1 MLIVNRKKQP
11 DIFEIAPDRKVV
23 ELIVPKE
30 FTLNNGVKVYII
42 NAGTQELVHV
52 EFIFNAGIWYQK
64 KPFVAMSAND
74 LMKEGTLNMTARQ
87 IADELDFYGSF
98 HESSTEKDTAFQ
110 ALYSLNKYLPETL
123 KVMEE
128 IIKRPLYD
136 QKEVDIYLRK
146 RYQGLLVQME
156 KVDYVARIHFGEL
169 LFGSHHPYGRW
180 ASPEEVQHV
189 GRDNISAYHK
199 QFYRSSNCYIIVAG
213 KVDDSIIDLLNQHF
227 GGDDW
232 NGPVIT
238 ENTLFEVQP
247 AEKLNHHIEKPD
259 ALQAAL
265 RIGKVLFNRTHPD
278 FPGMHILNT
287 ILGGYFGSRLMTNI
301 REDKGLTYGIGSGL
315 VSLKHSG
322 FFYITSEVGT
332 EVADVA
338 MNEIFKEIELL
349 QKVPVSVSELNLVRN
364 YLGGTFLRAVD
375 GPFYLADRFREI
387 YEHDLGIDHYFQMLE
402 TIQHIT
408 PDEIMDL
415 ANRYL
420 NIDSLY
426 RLKVGK

>member
-1 MLIVNRKKQP
+1 MSIVNRKQKP
-11 DIFEIAPDRKVV
+11 DIFEIAPDHKVV
-23 ELIVPKE
+23 ELITPQT
-30 FTLNNGVKVYII
+30 FTLNNGIKVYVV
-42 NAGTQELVHV
+42 NAGVQELVHV
-52 EFIFNAGIWYQK
+52 EFIFNAGIWYQER
-64 KPFVAMSAND
+64 PFTAMSAND
-74 LMKEGTLNMTARQ
+74 LMKEGTQNMTGRQ
-87 IADELDFYGSF
+87 IADELDYFGAY
-98 HESSTEKDTAFQ
+98 HESSTEKDSAFQ
-110 ALYSLNKYLPETL
+110 ALFTLTKHLPATL

-128 IIKRPLYD
+128 IIKRPLFD
-136 QKEVDIYLRK
+136 QNEVDIYIRK

-156 KVDYVARIHFGEL
+156 KVDYLARIHFGEL
-169 LFGSHHPYGRW
+169 LYGSQHPYGRW
-180 ASPEEVQHV
+180 AGPEDVKSV
-189 GRDNISAYHK
+189 DRDNILAFHK
-199 QFYRSSNCYIIVAG
+199 QYYRSSNCYIIVAG
-213 KVDDSIIDLLNQHF
+213 KVEDTIIGLLNQYF

-232 NGPVIT
+232 NGPVISDD
-238 ENTLFEVQP
+238 TLFEVQS
-247 AEKLNHHIEKPD
+247 AGGLNHHIEKPD

-278 FPGMHILNT
+278 FPGMHVLNT

-301 REDKGLTYGIGSGL
+301 REEKGLTYGIGSGL

-322 FFYITSEVGT
+322 YFYISSEVGT
-332 EVADVA
+332 DVADVA

-349 QKVPVSVSELNLVRN
+349 QKVPVSPSELNLVRN

-375 GPFYLADRFREI
+375 GPFSLADRFRDI
-387 YEHDLGIDHYFQMLE
+387 HEHNLGIDHYFRMLE
-402 TIQHIT
+402 TIQKIT

>member
-1 MLIVNRKKQP
+1 MLIVNRKHQP

-23 ELIVPKE
+23 DLITPKTY
-30 FTLNNGVKVYII
+30 TLDNGIKVYVVS
-42 NAGTQELVHV
+42 AGIQELVHV
-52 EFIFNAGIWYQK
+52 EFIFDAGVWYQERT
-64 KPFVAMSAND
+64 FVAMSAND
-74 LMKEGTLNMTARQ
+74 LMKEGTQNMTARQ
-87 IADELDFYGSF
+87 IADELDYYGAY

-110 ALYSLNKYLPETL
+110 ALYSLNKHLPATL

-136 QKEVDIYLRK
+136 QNEVSIYVRK
-146 RYQGLLVQME
+146 KYQNLLVQME
-156 KVDYVARIHFGEL
+156 KVDYLARVRFGEL
-169 LFGSHHPYGRW
+169 LYGSKHPYGRS
-180 ASPEEVQHV
+180 ATPDEVKSV
-189 GRDNISAYHK
+189 NRENII
-199 QFYRSSNCYIIVAG
+199 QFHQQYYRSSNCYIIVAG
-213 KVDDSIIDLLNQHF
+213 KVEDNVISLLNQYF
-227 GGDDW
+227 GGNDW
-232 NGPVIT
+232 DGPVIGKDK
-238 ENTLFEVQP
+238 EYDVESAVGLI
-247 AEKLNHHIEKPD
+247 HHVEKPD

-278 FPGMHILNT
+278 FPGLHVLNT

-322 FFYITSEVGT
+322 YFYITSEVGT
-332 EVADVA
+332 AVADVA
-338 MNEIFKEIELL
+338 MDEILKEIVTL
-349 QKVPVSVSELNLVRN
+349 QKVPVSASELNLVRN

-387 YEHDLGIDHYFQMLE
+387 HEHNLGIDHYYRMLD
-402 TIQHIT
+402 TIQKIT
-408 PDEIMDL
+408 PDEIMEL

-420 NIDSLY
+420 SIDSLY

>member
-1 MLIVNRKKQP
+1 MQIINRKQKP

-23 ELIVPKE
+23 ELIMPQTY
-30 FTLNNGVKVYII
+30 TLDNGIKVYVI
-42 NAGTQELVHV
+42 NAGVQELVHV
-52 EFIFNAGIWYQK
+52 EFVFNAGVWYQERT
-64 KPFVAMSAND
+64 FIAMSAND
-74 LMKEGTLNMTARQ
+74 LMKEGTQNMSGRQ
-87 IADELDFYGSF
+87 IADELDYYGAY
-98 HESSTEKDTAFQ
+98 HEASTEKDSAFQ
-110 ALYSLNKYLPETL
+110 GLYTLNKYLPSTL

-128 IIKRPLYD
+128 IIKRPLFD
-136 QKEVDIYLRK
+136 QKEVEIYIRK
-146 RYQGLLVQME
+146 KYQGLLVQME
-156 KVDYVARIHFGEL
+156 KVDYLARVHFGEL
-169 LFGSHHPYGRW
+169 LYGSQHPYGRW
-180 ASPEEVQHV
+180 ASPEEVKGV
-189 GRDNISAYHK
+189 GRDHIAAFHQQY
-199 QFYRSSNCYIIVAG
+199 YRSSNCYILVAG
-213 KVDDSIIDLLNQHF
+213 KVEETTIGLLNQYF

-232 NGPVIT
+232 NGPKVSDDT
-238 ENTLFEVQP
+238 KFEIQS
-247 AEKLNHHIEKPD
+247 AEVLNHHIEKPD

-278 FPGMHILNT
+278 FPGMHVLNT

-322 FFYITSEVGT
+322 YFYISSEVGT

-349 QKVPVSVSELNLVRN
+349 QKVPVTSSELNLVRN

-375 GPFYLADRFREI
+375 GPFSLSDRFREI
-387 YEHDLGIDHYFQMLE
+387 HEHGLGIDHYFLMLE
-402 TIQHIT
+402 KTQRIT
-408 PDEIMDL
+408 PEEIMDL

-420 NIDSLY
+420 TIDSLY

>member
-1 MLIVNRKKQP
+1 MLILNRKKQP

-23 ELIVPKE
+23 ELITPQT
-30 FTLNNGVKVYII
+30 FILDNGIKVYVI
-42 NAGTQELVHV
+42 NAGTQELAHV
-52 EFIFNAGIWYQK
+52 EFIFNAGIWYQEQ
-64 KPFVAMSAND
+64 PFVAMSAND
-74 LMKEGTLNMTARQ
+74 LMKEGTQSMTARQ
-87 IADELDFYGSF
+87 IADELDYYGAY

-110 ALYSLNKYLPETL
+110 ALYSLTKYLPTTL

-136 QKEVDIYLRK
+136 QNEIDIYLRK
-146 RYQGLLVQME
+146 KYQGLLVQME
-156 KVDYVARIHFGEL
+156 KVDYLARIRFGEL
-169 LFGSHHPYGRW
+169 LYGSQHPYGRW
-180 ASPEEVQHV
+180 ASPEDVKSVNRNNIAAFHQH
-189 GRDNISAYHK
+189 Y
-199 QFYRSSNCYIIVAG
+199 YRSSNCYIIVAG
-213 KVDDSIIDLLNQHF
+213 KIDDSIIDLLNKHF

-232 NGPVIT
+232 NGPEIKDNVVYDVQST
-238 ENTLFEVQP
+238 EDLI
-247 AEKLNHHIEKPD
+247 HHVEKPD

-278 FPGMHILNT
+278 FPGMHVLNT

-301 REDKGLTYGIGSGL
+301 REEKGLTYGIGSGL

-322 FFYITSEVGT
+322 FFYITSEVGSD
-332 EVADVA
+332 VADVA

-349 QKVPVSVSELNLVRN
+349 QKEPVSLSELNLVRN

-375 GPFYLADRFREI
+375 GPFYLADRFRDI
-387 YEHDLGIDHYFQMLE
+387 HDHNLGIDHYFQMLE
-402 TIQHIT
+402 TIQQIT

-420 NIDSLY
+420 NIDSLF

>member
-23 ELIVPKE
+23 ELITPQI
-30 FTLNNGVKVYII
+30 FTLDNGVKVYVI

-52 EFIFNAGIWYQK
+52 EFIFNAGIWYQE

-74 LMKEGTLNMTARQ
+74 LMKEGTQNMTARQ
-87 IADELDFYGSF
+87 IADELDFYGAF
-98 HESSTEKDTAFQ
+98 HDSSTEKDTAFQ
-110 ALYSLNKYLPETL
+110 GLYSLNKYLPETL

-156 KVDYVARIHFGEL
+156 KVDYLARIHFGEL
-169 LFGSHHPYGRW
+169 LYGTQHPYGRW
-180 ASPEEVQHV
+180 ASPEEVKSV
-189 GRDNISAYHK
+189 DRDNIAAYHK
-199 QFYRSSNCYIIVAG
+199 QYYRSSNCYIIVAG
-213 KVDDSIIDLLNQHF
+213 KIEDAIIELLNQHF

-232 NGPVIT
+232 NGPAISDGT
-238 ENTLFEVQP
+238 SFEVLS
-247 AEKLNHHIEKPD
+247 AEEFNHHIVKPD

-278 FPGMHILNT
+278 FAGMHVLNT

-338 MNEIFKEIELL
+338 MNEIFKEIEQL
-349 QKVPVSVSELNLVRN
+349 QKVPVSLSELNLVRN

-387 YEHDLGIDHYFQMLE
+387 YEHDLGIEHYFHMLE

-408 PDEIMDL
+408 PDELMDL